1 MMFLKRTSLILTLAV
16 TLGLAGTASASS
28 APGHDSL
35 LIRHQMHGCH
45 TWSAN
50 SGAFKTNL
58 SVTLHHGGWLAITN
72 NDVMPHTLVLTSGPS
87 LRIAHPKLGHMGAS
101 LKITLTK
108 PGVYRFTTKP
118 GNDYG
123 YMAGMKTIGADNV
136 LKLTVTVS

>member
-1 MMFLKRTSLILTLAV
+1 MFLKRTSLILTLAFA
-16 TLGLAGTASASS
+16 LGLAGTASAAAS

-35 LIRHQMHGCH
+35 LIRHQMRGCH

-50 SGAFKTNL
+50 GGAFKVSQ
-58 SVTLHHGGWLAITN
+58 SVTLRHGGWLAVTN
-72 NDVMPHTLVLTSGPS
+72 NDVMPHTLVLSSGPA

-108 PGVYRFTTKP
+108 PGVYHFTTKP
-118 GNDYG
+118 GED
-123 YMAGMKTIGADNV
+123 YMAGMKTIGEDNV